1 MGAGPPGFDASVSEI
16 CMALLRGACLM
27 IAPRRRLLP
36 GKPLAE
42 LVSETAVT
50 HLTLPP
56 SALAAMPVTALAS
69 VETLVVAGAA
79 RPPAL
84 VAQWFAGRRMINA
97 YGPTETTVCATM
109 SEPLSGA
116 VVPRLGTTLGGS
128 AVYVLDASL
137 RECGPD
143 VPGELCVAGPSL
155 ALGYLGRPDLT
166 AQRFVANPFGPPGSR
181 MYRTGDLAVRRADG
195 SLHFLGRID
204 DQVKIRGFLVEPHEV
219 EQVMLNHPAV
229 AQAAV
234 GAAARPRR
242 GPPADR
248 LRVADH
254 PFRRRCR
261 VAAPLRRHAPA
272 VLVPAHIAVLDA
284 LPVTH
289 HGKVGRA
296 ALPAFVPGAGRRA
309 SRAARTREEAQLA
322 ALYAGVLGL
331 ERVSPHD
338 SFFDLGGH
346 SLSAI
351 QLVSK
356 IGEAFHVD
364 VELDEVY
371 EFLTVEAL
379 AKWIAARRSRPA
391 PSADPCHAGH
401 QRACRPQLLLLAGS
415 GADRVF
421 CVHAVDGSV
430 SPYRELARQ
439 LATHV
444 TVCGFTA
451 IDLECR
457 ALPPPSLKAIAAS
470 YIDQMRQLQPD
481 GPYHLAGWSSGGLLA
496 YEMACQLDMQG
507 QHVGSVT
514 ALDAWRPQR
523 QRPWRRYDTVRAGQ
537 WTAGE
542 RNAQWRFFLTKY
554 LSQFHTLEIADP
566 QHAFWPA
573 FDAMDHRDKHD
584 AVMTLAHDAVPAAPC
599 LTTEELAY
607 VFEVIL
613 LLDCAVASFEPAP
626 YEGSVDVYVTDFESR
641 GPDTLAYW
649 RSMPVDAVNSRLV
662 PGNHAAVVELPGVA
676 QVATTILAH
685 MCPPAA
691 AR

>member
-1 MGAGPPGFDASVSEI
+1 
-16 CMALLRGACLM
+16 MALLRGACLM

-97 YGPTETTVCATM
+97 YGPTETTVCASM

-272 VLVPAHIAVLDA
+272 VLVPAHIAVPDA
-284 LPVTH
+284 LPVTP
-289 HGKVGRA
+289 HGK
-296 ALPAFVPGAGRRA
+296 
-309 SRAARTREEAQLA
+309 
-322 ALYAGVLGL
+322 
-331 ERVSPHD
+331 
-338 SFFDLGGH
+338 
-346 SLSAI
+346 
-351 QLVSK
+351 
-356 IGEAFHVD
+356 
-364 VELDEVY
+364 
-371 EFLTVEAL
+371 
-379 AKWIAARRSRPA
+379 
-391 PSADPCHAGH
+391 ADP
-401 QRACRPQLLLLAGS
+401 PPPPP
-415 GADRVF
+415 F
-421 CVHAVDGSV
+421 
-430 SPYRELARQ
+430 
-439 LATHV
+439 
-444 TVCGFTA
+444 
-451 IDLECR
+451 
-457 ALPPPSLKAIAAS
+457 LPPP
-470 YIDQMRQLQPD
+470 
-481 GPYHLAGWSSGGLLA
+481 
-496 YEMACQLDMQG
+496 
-507 QHVGSVT
+507 
-514 ALDAWRPQR
+514 
-523 QRPWRRYDTVRAGQ
+523 
-537 WTAGE
+537 
-542 RNAQWRFFLTKY
+542 
-554 LSQFHTLEIADP
+554 
-566 QHAFWPA
+566 
-573 FDAMDHRDKHD
+573 
-584 AVMTLAHDAVPAAPC
+584 
-599 LTTEELAY
+599 
-607 VFEVIL
+607 
-613 LLDCAVASFEPAP
+613 
-626 YEGSVDVYVTDFESR
+626 
-641 GPDTLAYW
+641 
-649 RSMPVDAVNSRLV
+649 
-662 PGNHAAVVELPGVA
+662 
-676 QVATTILAH
+676 
-685 MCPPAA
+685 PP
-691 AR
+691 R